1 MNWQTFIALIQK
13 SEEHTIFIPN
23 TKNEIPVGQT
33 ISGLLN
39 TNGGKLII
47 GYDKVNVHLT
57 GFDQPD
63 QWVDE
68 FIETHFNQTS
78 IVYSF
83 LFRSNKKVL
92 ILDIEKNK
100 HELPYQGLYYKIE
113 DNKAIEFIP
122 IKKIPIQTTEQI
134 KSEPIKTPLSLDT
147 TTETESTYPNTSEI
161 LPSTSIST
169 NIIEK
174 ETNTT
179 QTYTE
184 PTITNNHTPQ
194 APQEKTVPSYRTET
208 TSEPQSESP
217 PETVTIQTETTT
229 PPFVPITQKTTPDQ
243 IIQEPAS
250 LNQRQK
256 KALKYVKKHGSIRN
270 KLYRK
275 LFSVSHKTAHIELV
289 DMVQHNLIVSSGLG
303 RSTCYILAE
312 HLKEANLEK
321 ENNTLKTLSEQFNT
335 INDPTT
341 SITQTPFTS
350 PDIVTS
356 FVTRHSMIT
365 ETMYANEFNM
375 DMANAIKELEQHCN
389 AGLLEKT
396 IQNNQTAYIKTS
408 QTRHYQ
414 ETH

>member
-1 MNWQTFIALIQK
+1 MNWQTFIALIQQSK
-13 SEEHTIFIPN
+13 ENTIFITNAKREP
-23 TKNEIPVGQT
+23 EIGKT

-39 TNGGKLII
+39 THGGKLII
-47 GYDKVNVHLT
+47 GYDKINVHLT
-57 GFDQPD
+57 GYDQTD
-63 QWVDE
+63 QWVDD
-68 FIETHFNQTS
+68 FIEAHFSQSS

-83 LFRSNKKVL
+83 LFRSNKKIL

-100 HELPYQGLYYKIE
+100 HELPFQGLYYKIE
-113 DNKAIEFIP
+113 NKRPEEFIP
-122 IKKIPIQTTEQI
+122 IKKIPIQSYEAT

-147 TTETESTYPNTSEI
+147 TTETDPTPPNTPEI
-161 LPSTSIST
+161 IPSTSIST
-169 NIIEK
+169 NMIEK

-179 QTYTE
+179 TTYPANQTE

-194 APQEKTVPSYRTET
+194 SPLEQPI
-208 TSEPQSESP
+208 TSH
-217 PETVTIQTETTT
+217 TTETTT
-229 PPFVPITQKTTPDQ
+229 SPFVPITQKTSPDQ
-243 IIQEPAS
+243 IIAEPPS

-256 KALKYVKKHGSIRN
+256 KALKYIKKHGAIRN

-275 LFSVSHKTAHIELV
+275 LYSVSHKTAHIELV

-303 RSTCYILAE
+303 RSTCYVLAE
-312 HLKEANLEK
+312 HLKEDSIEK
-321 ENNTLKTLSEQFNT
+321 ESNTLKTLSEQFNT

-341 SITQTPFTS
+341 SMTQTPYTS

-375 DMANAIKELEQHCN
+375 DLAHAIKELEQHCN
-389 AGLLEKT
+389 TGLLEKT